1 MATIKAGTDFP
12 TELVT
17 EMFDAVVG
25 HSALAKLSDEKPM
38 PFGGVT
44 EFVFS
49 ATSEAQLVGEGDPK
63 APSEAAVDPV
73 VIKPVKFVFQQ
84 RVSDEFVYCGDE
96 KRLRYLEAFAEGFSR
111 KIARGFD
118 IAGMHGLE
126 PSTMTTAASLA
137 SNNFDGLVSN
147 VVTLGTG
154 TTIADDMTM
163 AIALLKGADCNGI
176 AFSPAAG
183 TALAAISENG
193 VSQYPEFRFG
203 QNPDAFYGMKS
214 DVNSTVLAAKTG
226 DHPDAVILGDF
237 QNAFKWGYVENIP
250 LEVIKYGDPD
260 GSGHDLR
267 RYNEVCLRAEAFIGW
282 GILNPDA
289 FAIVRTA

>member
-17 EMFDAVVG
+17 EMFDAVAG
-25 HSALAKLSDEKPM
+25 HSALAKLSAEKPM
-38 PFGGVT
+38 PFGGIT

-63 APSEAAVDPV
+63 AASDSVVDPV

-118 IAGMHGLE
+118 IAAMHGLE
-126 PSTMTTAASLA
+126 PSTLTAAASLA
-137 SNNFDGLVSN
+137 SNNFDALVN
-147 VVTLGTG
+147 NRVAYVGATV
-154 TTIADDMTM
+154 DDNITAGITM
-163 AIALLKGADCNGI
+163 LNGKECNGI
-176 AFSPAAG
+176 AMSPTAA
-183 TALAAISENG
+183 TALAAITESG
-193 VSQYPEFRFG
+193 VTQYPEFRFG

-214 DVNSTVLAAKTG
+214 DVNGTVLAHATG
-226 DHPDAVILGDF
+226 ADTDHVLLGDF

-282 GILNPDA
+282 GILDPDA
-289 FAIVRTA
+289 FAVIYA

>member
-17 EMFDAVVG
+17 EMFDAVAG
-25 HSALAKLSDEKPM
+25 HSALAKLSAEKPM
-38 PFGGVT
+38 PFGGIT

-63 APSEAAVDPV
+63 AASASIVDPV

-118 IAGMHGLE
+118 IAAMHGLE
-126 PSTMTTAASLA
+126 PSTMTAAASLA
-137 SNNFDGLVSN
+137 SNNFDALVN
-147 VVTLGTG
+147 NRVAYVGATV
-154 TTIADDMTM
+154 DDNITAGITM
-163 AIALLKGADCNGI
+163 LNGKECNGI
-176 AFSPAAG
+176 AMSPAAA
-183 TALAAISENG
+183 TALAAITESG
-193 VSQYPEFRFG
+193 VTQYPEFRFG

-214 DVNSTVLAAKTG
+214 DVNSTVLAHATG
-226 DHPDAVILGDF
+226 ADTDHVLLGDF
-237 QNAFKWGYVENIP
+237 QNSFKWGYVENIP

-282 GILNPDA
+282 GILDPDA
-289 FAIVRTA
+289 FTVIYE

>member
-17 EMFDAVVG
+17 EMFDAVAG
-25 HSALAKLSDEKPM
+25 HSALAKLSAEKPM
-38 PFGGVT
+38 PFGGIT

-63 APSEAAVDPV
+63 AASDSVVDPV

-96 KRLRYLEAFAEGFSR
+96 KRLRYLETFAEGFSR

-118 IAGMHGLE
+118 IAAMHGLE
-126 PSTMTTAASLA
+126 PSTLTAAASLA
-137 SNNFDGLVSN
+137 SNNFDALVN
-147 VVTLGTG
+147 NRVAYVGATV
-154 TTIADDMTM
+154 DDNITAGITM
-163 AIALLKGADCNGI
+163 LNGKECNGI
-176 AFSPAAG
+176 AMSPAAA
-183 TALAAISENG
+183 TALAAITESG
-193 VSQYPEFRFG
+193 VTQYPEFRFG

-214 DVNSTVLAAKTG
+214 DVNGTVLAHAVGADT
-226 DHPDAVILGDF
+226 DHVLLGDF

-282 GILNPDA
+282 GILDPDA
-289 FAIVRTA
+289 FAVIYE